1 LTQRFLALMENRQS
15 NSGYIL
21 NTSANLVGLCFIA
34 LTSLKLF
41 KLPVE
46 SFIDDITAG
55 ALVTFMASCLLSF
68 LSLRSRSNRSAKYEL
83 IADYA
88 FFAGLI
94 LIFTMTLLVTYN
106 VIE

>member
-1 LTQRFLALMENRQS
+1 MENKNS

-21 NTSANLVGLCFIA
+21 NTSGNLVGLCFIA

-55 ALVTFMASCLLSF
+55 ALVLFMGSCLLSF
-68 LSLRSRSNRSAKYEL
+68 LSLRGKSSQVKRYEL
-83 IADYA
+83 MAEYA
-88 FFAGLI
+88 FLVGLI
-94 LIFTMTLLVTYN
+94 LIFVMTLLVTYN
-106 VIE
+106 VVE

>member
-1 LTQRFLALMENRQS
+1 MENRPS

-21 NTSANLVGLCFIA
+21 SASANLVGLCFIA

-55 ALVTFMASCLLSF
+55 ALVMFMASCILSF
-68 LSLRSRSNRSAKYEL
+68 LSLRSRSRRSSRYEL
-83 IADYA
+83 IAEYV

-94 LIFTMTLLVTYN
+94 LIFIMTLLVTYN
-106 VIE
+106 II